1 MLSNCLFAQNDTL
14 IINNDYRFKI
24 GVKGLLERGIFN
36 IPSSEYMARDV
47 SSESILF
54 NYGVL
59 VNYKLKNKYS
69 SIESG
74 IYFIKRASYYEFTSK
89 SNNNILFLLVR
100 KEYNN
105 IQFPLK
111 YRIDTK
117 FLYFSLGGYMEF
129 LTSTSTKRA
138 DLFNNSLLIN
148 EKDRNFN
155 LGVIA
160 SLGFEKAMTNNISIF
175 FETNFSSNLTSFK
188 QNESFWYFSKEPQNH
203 LQNYGFGLGITYK
216 I

>member
-1 MLSNCLFAQNDTL
+1 MLSSCLFAQNDTL

-24 GVKGLLERGIFN
+24 GVKGLMERGVFD

-54 NYGVL
+54 NYGIL

-74 IYFIKRASYYEFTSK
+74 IYLIKRANYYEFTFQTA
-89 SNNNILFLLVR
+89 NNTSFLLVR

-105 IQFPLK
+105 IHLPLK
-111 YRIDTK
+111 YRVDTK
-117 FLYFSLGGYMEF
+117 FLYFSLGGYAEY
-129 LTSTSTKRA
+129 LVSTSTKRN
-138 DLFNNSLLIN
+138 DLFSNPLLKEN
-148 EKDRNFN
+148 ADKNFN
-155 LGVIA
+155 VGLTG
-160 SLGFEKAMTNNISIF
+160 SLGFEKNLTQLFSIF
-175 FETNFSSNLTSFK
+175 FEGEFSSNFTFLNK
-188 QNESFWYFSKEPQNH
+188 NQNR

-216 I
+216 V